1 MTAGDEDRVVDD
13 RDAPMPSVA
22 VPVELDSFVGRGGLL
37 DRVRELL
44 SRSDTRLVTLTGFG
58 GVGKTRLLHRLAHDQ
73 TSTRSYRDGVVVVSL
88 VELREGGDR
97 LYGAIADALAIH
109 DSASQPGLDR
119 LCDYLRDRQMLLML
133 DNCEHLVGAPG
144 TGPVPTLLNTLL
156 RRAPGLQVMATSR
169 ERLGVRG
176 ERLVPVP
183 PLCVGDEERCD
194 CDAGTEGVH
203 EALQLLLDRAAELHV
218 TIGEND
224 HPVAAQLCRRLDGIP
239 LAIELAAATLQGNA
253 MTVRALTKHPDLL
266 SLLNHGTSGQ
276 HSHRSLEAMVRWS
289 YALLGE
295 PEQKLWAA
303 ASIFE
308 GGFDLDAI
316 HELVHP
322 IGLDDT
328 KVETLLVTLVGKN
341 ILKAV
346 ARRDSRPRY
355 RMLETIRQYGR
366 LVSEPDHAQLHQA
379 HTSYFEALATQAS
392 REWIGPQQIEWMV
405 RLNEFRPDLIAA
417 QLRLLSTPQTAE
429 RGLDLA
435 IQVSR
440 TCAFIFSGR
449 LNENVRML
457 TAGLD
462 RHRGSPSVNQV
473 AGLSLAAWIALI
485 QGNHARADPL
495 LHHAE
500 AAAAGLD
507 LAGAFGPLDTA
518 RATRLWLVE
527 QDPARAR
534 ESLTL
539 FRRAARAYA
548 AVGAV
553 ADEWMARLLLT
564 MSAASLHC
572 LDVAKADS
580 ESLLADAE
588 AAHAP
593 WSISWALWSRAL
605 VELLEGD
612 PRQAARSVQQALR
625 IQREIGDA
633 WGPAWSLWLI
643 ALIAARLDDY
653 ATAAKVLGGAR
664 ARQQSA
670 QASVLGLTPFLRLQ
684 RLAETAGRQ
693 ALGKDPLGN
702 DLWDCHVAA
711 GRDLSPQDMD
721 ALALAPLA
729 APGTGGPPDGVTA
742 REFEVAGL
750 LAQGLSNEAIGAQLE
765 MSRRTVSTHVS
776 NLNKKLGTTSRIEIA
791 AWHLRTGAEP
801 ATGSDRDE
809 P

>member
-1 MTAGDEDRVVDD
+1 MMAGDDDRDVDD
-13 RDAPMPSVA
+13 RDAPGPSVA

-37 DRVRELL
+37 DRVKDLL
-44 SRSDTRLVTLTGFG
+44 SRSDTRLATLTGFG
-58 GVGKTRLLHRLAHDQ
+58 GVGKTRVLHRLAHDL
-73 TSTRSYRDGVVVVSL
+73 TSSRRYRDGVVVASL
-88 VELREGGDR
+88 IELREGGDR
-97 LYGAIADALAIH
+97 LYGAIADALAIQ
-109 DSASQPGLDR
+109 DSASQPGLGR
-119 LCDYLRDRQMLLML
+119 LSDYLQDRQLLLML
-133 DNCEHLVGAPG
+133 DNCEHLLGEAPG

-183 PLCVGDEERCD
+183 PLCVGDGNRCD
-194 CDAGTEGVH
+194 CATADGVH
-203 EALQLLLDRAAELHV
+203 EALQLLLDRAAELGV

-224 HPVAAQLCRRLDGIP
+224 YAAATQLCRRLDGIP
-239 LAIELAAATLQGNA
+239 LAIELAAATLPGNA
-253 MTVRALTKHPDLL
+253 MTVRALTEHPHLL
-266 SLLNHGTSGQ
+266 SLLNHGTSTQ
-276 HSHRSLEAMVRWS
+276 HSHRSLEAMVSWS
-289 YALLGE
+289 YTLLRE
-295 PEQKLWAA
+295 PEQKLWMA
-303 ASIFE
+303 ASVFE
-308 GGFDLDAI
+308 GAFDLDA
-316 HELVHP
+316 VHALAHH

-328 KVETLLVTLVGKN
+328 KVESLLVTLVGKN
-341 ILKAV
+341 ILKAGE
-346 ARRDSRPRY
+346 RRDRRPRY

-366 LVSEPDHAQLHQA
+366 LVSEPDHSHLHHA
-379 HTSYFEALATQAS
+379 HTSYFEALAAQAS
-392 REWIGPQQIEWMV
+392 REWLGPQQIEWMV

-417 QLRLLSTPQTAE
+417 QLRLLPSPQTAE
-429 RGLDLA
+429 RGLELA

-440 TCAFIFSGR
+440 TCAFIFGGR

-462 RHRGSPSVNQV
+462 SHRGDPSVNQV
-473 AGLSLAAWIALI
+473 AALSLAAWIALI

-495 LHHAE
+495 LTHAE
-500 AAAAGLD
+500 DAAAALELD
-507 LAGAFGPLDTA
+507 GAFGPLDTA

-548 AVGAV
+548 AAGAV

-572 LDVAKADS
+572 LDVARADS

-605 VELLEGD
+605 VELLDGD
-612 PRQAARSVQQALR
+612 VRQAARSAQQALR

-643 ALIAARLDDY
+643 ALIAAQLGDY
-653 ATAAKVLGGAR
+653 GTAAKVLGGAR

-693 ALGKDPLGN
+693 ALGKDALGN
-702 DLWDCHVAA
+702 DLWERHVAA
-711 GRDLSPQDMD
+711 GRDLFPPDMD
-721 ALALAPLA
+721 ALALGPLA
-729 APGTGGPPDGVTA
+729 APGTGCPPDGVTA

-750 LAQGLSNEAIGAQLE
+750 ISQGLTSAAIGARLA
-765 MSRRTVSTHVS
+765 MSPRTVGTHVS
-776 NLNKKLGTTSRIEIA
+776 NLNKKLGTTSRAEIA
-791 AWHLRTGAEP
+791 TWYLGKSAVPAAGTHREEP
-801 ATGSDRDE
+801 
-809 P
+809 

>member
-1 MTAGDEDRVVDD
+1 MLA
-13 RDAPMPSVA
+13 
-22 VPVELDSFVGRGGLL
+22 ELDSFVGRSRLL
-37 DRVRELL
+37 DRARTLL
-44 SRSDTRLVTLTGFG
+44 ASPDTRLATLSGFG
-58 GVGKTRLLHRLAHDQ
+58 GVGKTRLMHRLAHDQ
-73 TSTRSYRDGVVVVSL
+73 TASRSYRDGVVMVSL
-88 VELREGGDR
+88 AELREGGDR
-97 LYGAIADALAIH
+97 LYGAIADGLAIQ

-119 LCDYLRDRQMLLML
+119 LCDYLQDRQLLLML
-133 DNCEHLVGAPG
+133 DNCEHLVGEPG
-144 TGPVPTLLNTLL
+144 TGPVPTLLHTLL

-183 PLCVGDEERCD
+183 PLCVGDGNRCNCAAAD
-194 CDAGTEGVH
+194 GVH

-224 HPVAAQLCRRLDGIP
+224 YPVAARLCRRLDGIP

-253 MTVRALTKHPDLL
+253 MTVRALTEHPDLL

-289 YALLGE
+289 YTLLGA
-295 PEQKLWAA
+295 PEQKLWVA
-303 ASIFE
+303 ASVFE
-308 GGFDLDAI
+308 GAFDLDA
-316 HELVHP
+316 VHALAHHV
-322 IGLDDT
+322 GLDDT
-328 KVETLLVTLVGKN
+328 RVESLLVTLVGKN

-346 ARRDSRPRY
+346 ERRGRPRY

-366 LVSEPDHAQLHQA
+366 LVLESDHDHQLCEA
-379 HTSYFEALATQAS
+379 YTSYLEALAVQAS
-392 REWIGPQQIEWMV
+392 REWLGRQQIEWMV

-417 QLRLLSTPQTAE
+417 QLRLLSSPQTAE
-429 RGLDLA
+429 RGLELP

-440 TCAFIFSGR
+440 TCAFIFGGR

-462 RHRGSPSVNQV
+462 SHRGDPSVNQV
-473 AGLSLAAWIALI
+473 AALSLAAWVAQI
-485 QGNHARADPL
+485 QGNQVRADPL
-495 LHHAE
+495 LTQAE
-500 AAAAGLD
+500 AAAAALELD
-507 LAGAFGPLDTA
+507 GAFGPLDTA

-527 QDPARAR
+527 QDLARAR
-534 ESLTL
+534 ESLAL

-548 AVGAV
+548 AAGAV

-564 MSAASLHC
+564 MSAASLDC
-572 LDVAKADS
+572 LDIARVES
-580 ESLLADAE
+580 EILLADAK
-588 AAHAP
+588 AAQAP
-593 WSISWALWSRAL
+593 WSISWALWARAL
-605 VELLEGD
+605 VELLDGKA
-612 PRQAARSVQQALR
+612 RQAANSAQEAFR
-625 IQREIGDA
+625 IQRDVGDA

-643 ALIAARLDDY
+643 ALIAAQLGDY

-693 ALGKDPLGN
+693 ALRKDPHGD
-702 DLWDCHVAA
+702 DLWDRYVTG
-711 GRDLSPQDMD
+711 GRNLFPPDMN

-729 APGTGGPPDGVTA
+729 APGTGSPPDGVTA
-742 REFEVAGL
+742 REFEVADLIARGL
-750 LAQGLSNEAIGAQLE
+750 TNEAIGAQLE
-765 MSRRTVSTHVS
+765 MSPRTVSTHVS
-776 NLNKKLGTTSRIEIA
+776 NLNKKLGTTSRTGIA
-791 AWHLRTGAEP
+791 TWYLTTA
-801 ATGSDRDE
+801 ATPTAGNDRDE